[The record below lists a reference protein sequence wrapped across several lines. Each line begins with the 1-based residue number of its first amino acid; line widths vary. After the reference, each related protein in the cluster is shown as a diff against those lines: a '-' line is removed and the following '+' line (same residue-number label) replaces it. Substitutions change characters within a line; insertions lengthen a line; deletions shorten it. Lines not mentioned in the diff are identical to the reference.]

1 MGVGESGGGG
11 KGGKIIQRFVGIS
24 GMAGKEKQQK
34 TNLEASLIQ
43 MMRMDLGKVAR
54 RNISLRQ
61 NPPSGYCINQAEWP
75 WWTKAIVTEKERRD
89 NWGAS

>member
-61 NPPSGYCINQAEWP
+61 NPQVVIALIKLSGHGGL
-75 WWTKAIVTEKERRD
+75 RL
-89 NWGAS
+89 